1 MIKIQN
7 TLKKG
12 VEIIYKQILQVKVTL
27 RQISG
32 FVTFFKKKKLLK
44 FSKNYTEALGEWPLD
59 LVNKLSR

>member
-7 TLKKG
+7 TLKEG

-32 FVTFFKKKKLLK
+32 FVTFFKKKKASEV
-44 FSKNYTEALGEWPLD
+44 F
-59 LVNKLSR
+59 